1 MKARSTVMGKSGMV
15 VCSQPRATLAGV
27 EILRRGGNA
36 VDAAVATAAV
46 LGVLEP
52 RSIGIGGDAFALV
65 GTAGSGK
72 PAALDASG
80 RSPYAAKR
88 GFYRNKG
95 FEKMPESGIHSVTGP
110 GRSEENTSEL

>member
-1 MKARSTVMGKSGMV
+1 MKSRSTVIGKSGMV

-36 VDAAVATAAV
+36 VDAAIATAAV

-52 RSIGIGGDAFALV
+52 MSIGIGGDAFALV
-65 GTAGSGK
+65 GTAGGAK

-80 RSPYAAKR
+80 RSPYAAKP
-88 GFYRNKG
+88 GFYRGKG
-95 FEKMPESGIHSVTGP
+95 LEKMPEAGIHSVTVP
-110 GRSEENTSEL
+110 GAVAGWDALL